1 MIEAFKKLST
11 RTHSFIGFFGCNLL
25 MAYALYAEHFLG
37 LEPCPMCIF
46 QRVSVI
52 LLGLVFLIG
61 TLPLNSRLSR
71 LFISSLVFITSLPGI
86 LVASRHVWLQNL
98 PQEKVPGCGPGLDFM
113 MENFPLAEVFE
124 MVFSGSG
131 ECANIDW
138 SFIGLSM
145 PAWVIISL
153 TILAIYGVWSNLRSI
168 S

>member
-1 MIEAFKKLST
+1 MIEAFTKLSI
-11 RTHSFIGFFGCNLL
+11 RTHSFLGFCACFLL
-25 MAYALYAEHFLG
+25 MAYALYAEHALG

-46 QRVSVI
+46 QRISVI

-61 TLPLNSRLSR
+61 TFPLNSRISR
-71 LFISSLVFITSLPGI
+71 LFITSLIFITSFSGI

-98 PQEKVPGCGPGLDFM
+98 PADKVPGCGPGLDFM
-113 MENFPLAEVFE
+113 MENFALAEVFE

-138 SFIGLSM
+138 SFVGLSM

>member
-1 MIEAFKKLST
+1 
-11 RTHSFIGFFGCNLL
+11 
-25 MAYALYAEHFLG
+25 MAYALYAEHVLG

-46 QRVSVI
+46 QRISVI

-61 TLPLNSRLSR
+61 TFPLNSRLSR
-71 LFISSLVFITSLPGI
+71 LFITSLIFITSLSGI

-98 PQEKVPGCGPGLDFM
+98 PADKVPGCGPGLDFM
-113 MENFPLAEVFE
+113 MENFALAEVFE

-131 ECANIDW
+131 ECATIDW
-138 SFIGLSM
+138 SFVGLSM
-145 PAWVIISL
+145 PVWVIISL